1 MIEWWNSLSIV
12 SQVFACIA
20 VPATAVLFIQTVLM
34 LIGIGNDSD
43 GGELFHFGEGDVSD
57 ADMDIDADVDSL
69 ADGVNGVYG
78 DHDIISDHDVS
89 GMDGLRVF
97 TVRGII
103 AFLVVFGWV
112 GMVLEAANAPLW
124 ATLLMST
131 VCGVAIMVLMAMLM
145 RWVMKLRDNGNVD
158 NRNAIGV
165 AGRVYLSIPAER
177 RGEGKINIMLQ
188 GSYVEREAVTDEKE
202 AIPTG
207 AEVVVT
213 ALSGQ
218 TTLVVKRK

>member
-1 MIEWWNSLSIV
+1 MIDWWNSLSLI

-20 VPATAVLFIQTVLM
+20 VPSTAVLLIQTVLM
-34 LIGIGNDSD
+34 LIGIGGEAD
-43 GGELFHFGEGDVSD
+43 GGDSFSFGEGDATDVE
-57 ADMDIDADVDSL
+57 IDADIDSV
-69 ADGVNGVYG
+69 ADAGSGVYG
-78 DHDIISDHDVS
+78 DQELISDGDIS
-89 GMDGLRVF
+89 GMDGLRIF

-112 GMVLEAANAPLW
+112 GVVLEGAKAPLW
-124 ATLLMST
+124 VTLLVST
-131 VCGVAIMVLMAMLM
+131 VCGIAVMLLMALLM
-145 RWVMKLRDNGNVD
+145 RSVMKLRDNGNAD

-165 AGRVYLSIPAER
+165 SGKVYLSIPAER

-213 ALSGQ
+213 SLSGQ